1 MFNILFSKE
10 LQNYTFLRLYSKNNS
25 YCQLNVLHM
34 RMQRA
39 QSVKK
44 KGRYIYENQSDCL
57 VLHLQ
62 DIRSKTM
69 CDSATFLADSILVIS
84 VR

>member
-1 MFNILFSKE
+1 
-10 LQNYTFLRLYSKNNS
+10 
-25 YCQLNVLHM
+25 M